1 MLYQWF
7 TDLPTLENH
16 HLICCFIWNC
26 SNSFNQLVI
35 HIWYGVWACPSETV
49 SENFLFTIIY
59 THLIG
64 NNNVLDIITY
74 FIICMCSGETGHNKE
89 RVLQGQLDIPLS
101 INGVN
106 QAKLLGKKL
115 NGAIFKEVN
124 TCTNTFSYN
133 SIRCRQ
139 LPRFG
144 LVIWKEPGK
153 QQTMPSTKI
162 PVLVTIHCSPSLFL

>member
-1 MLYQWF
+1 M
-7 TDLPTLENH
+7 
-16 HLICCFIWNC
+16 
-26 SNSFNQLVI
+26 
-35 HIWYGVWACPSETV
+35 
-49 SENFLFTIIY
+49 SENFLFIIIY

-124 TCTNTFSYN
+124 TCINTFSYN
-133 SIRCRQ
+133 SIKCRQ

-144 LVIWKEPGK
+144 LVI
-153 QQTMPSTKI
+153 
-162 PVLVTIHCSPSLFL
+162 